1 MPELQIEEW
10 TETNPRSPEV
20 VGLLEC
26 AGQASYAVGHEENHR
41 LKLRLGFGAH
51 PHVRALEGGEG
62 RPGFFFVK
70 VVV

>member
-1 MPELQIEEW
+1 MAL
-10 TETNPRSPEV
+10 
-20 VGLLEC
+20 GLLDRARQLGC
-26 AGQASYAVGHEENHR
+26 YQVRSRSDVGHDENHR